1 MEYLSK
7 FTSAYLNHYFKN
19 KDSPYERWEL
29 VVNGVRHVIDS
40 DYIID
45 LILKSDPKEQ
55 KLFAESLRELEEH
68 GCDVKDF
75 LKHLA
80 RMSIPPIRHL
90 LMRKVP
96 RCSARQT
103 EYLLLSCAEISNIVT
118 PFFE

>member
-7 FTSAYLNHYFKN
+7 FTSAYLNNYFKN
-19 KDSPYERWEL
+19 KDIPNERWEL

-80 RMSIPPIRHL
+80 RMSI
-90 LMRKVP
+90 VNTTDQA
-96 RCSARQT
+96 SADAQGSPLFGT
-103 EYLLLSCAEISNIVT
+103 T
-118 PFFE
+118 D